1 MSDATTTQRR
11 RDCPVCGGATT
22 PVVTVPDVPALANAF
37 AETEHDAAS
46 AARGD
51 IDLVVCT
58 CGMLHNASF
67 DDAIAP
73 YGVDYENSL
82 HFSPRFQEHAEH
94 LASRLAA
101 TYAVPDGT
109 VLEIGSGAGDF
120 LAMVAS
126 RGFARG
132 IGLDPSLDEERDDTA
147 GEATLSFVRSTLA
160 DAPVAVRA
168 DLVVCRH
175 VLEHVSEPVAFLR
188 EAHQHVVKEDGSI
201 YVEVPDATHMLQAP
215 AIWDLVYEHVG
226 YFTEPALV
234 AALGAAG
241 WTVTATGTSF
251 GGQFLWAE
259 AGARPVAAHRAGS
272 GAGGGAGAEVADLA
286 AGFGE
291 AHARTMDRWG
301 AFVADRA
308 DQRVAVWGAGSKGV
322 SFLNFLRNEGI
333 DVSAVIDVNP
343 RKQGRFVPGTGHR
356 VDGPEVL
363 KQGIDTILLM
373 NPLYVDEVE
382 KIARGI
388 GVTAPVVAVE
398 G

>member
-1 MSDATTTQRR
+1 MSDATTIHRPG
-11 RDCPVCGGATT
+11 CPVCGGATT
-22 PVVTVPDVPALANAF
+22 PVVTVADVPAMANAF
-37 AETEHDAAS
+37 AETEHGAAT

-51 IDLVVCT
+51 IELVVCS

-67 DDAIAP
+67 DEAIAP

-82 HFSPRFQEHAEH
+82 HFSPRFQQHAEELAAR
-94 LASRLAA
+94 LASA
-101 TYAVPDGT
+101 YAVPGGT

-120 LAMVAS
+120 LAMVVG

-132 IGLDPSLDEERDDTA
+132 IGLDPSLDDERDETV

-160 DAPVAVRA
+160 DAPVEVRA

-175 VLEHVSEPVAFLR
+175 VLEHVPDPVAFLQ
-188 EAHQHVVKEDGSI
+188 EARDNVVKGDGSI
-201 YVEVPDATHMLQAP
+201 YVEVPDATYMLEAP

-226 YFTEPALV
+226 YFTERALV
-234 AALGAAG
+234 AALTAAG
-241 WTVTATGTSF
+241 WTVTSTGTSF

-259 AGARPVAAHRAGS
+259 ACAQASETEDAVAVASVVQAV
-272 GAGGGAGAEVADLA
+272 EVAELA

-291 AHARTMDRWG
+291 AHARTMERWG
-301 AFVADRA
+301 GFVAGRA
-308 DQRVAVWGAGSKGV
+308 EGRVAVWGAGSKGV

-333 DVSAVIDVNP
+333 AVSAVVDVNP

-356 VDGPEVL
+356 VDGPEALQADV
-363 KQGIDTILLM
+363 GTILLM
-373 NPLYVDEVE
+373 NPLYVEEVE

-388 GVTAPVVAVE
+388 GISAPVVAVE